1 MFETGKVDDLRERVH
16 EIFELLAAQE
26 GLSPEMLRLYY
37 HAMLHVVY
45 PLLHQNNVS
54 IRSLYPGEREP
65 EEAVVTR
72 SLSQLKQWTLDLIDR
87 VIPSCTRTIRIRCRL
102 WISCAFTLRIISARS

>member
-1 MFETGKVDDLRERVH
+1 MLNELMDMERRNIKELEEVFVYNEQDLNQEDDDFADSLVLGAVYPFETGKVEDLRERVD
-16 EIFELLAAQE
+16 EIFELLAAE
-26 GLSPEMLRLYY
+26 DGLSPEMLRLYY

-65 EEAVVTR
+65 EEG
-72 SLSQLKQWTLDLIDR
+72 
-87 VIPSCTRTIRIRCRL
+87 
-102 WISCAFTLRIISARS
+102 

>member
-1 MFETGKVDDLRERVH
+1 MD

-26 GLSPEMLRLYY
+26 GLSPEILHLYY

-45 PLLHQNNVS
+45 PLLHQKNVS

-65 EEAVVTR
+65 EER
-72 SLSQLKQWTLDLIDR
+72 
-87 VIPSCTRTIRIRCRL
+87 
-102 WISCAFTLRIISARS
+102 